1 MKTVQ
6 ARPRHGSARTTLD
19 MYGHLWPDKDE
30 STKAIVDSVII
41 EQGSRPTPTLRVP
54 KTNNSLVAAGIERT
68 S

>member
-1 MKTVQ
+1 
-6 ARPRHGSARTTLD
+6 